1 MIRVTLL
8 GTAAA
13 RPTPGRNVAG
23 LAVQYEGELVL
34 WDCGE
39 GTQRQM
45 MRYATGFNLSSIFI
59 THVHAD
65 HILGIPGLLRTM
77 GLQGHRAP
85 LALYGPPGSHAVLD
99 DAVKLGT
106 HRVPF
111 PVRIQ
116 EVEPGEEV
124 HGKGHVI
131 RAFPVSHGVPAV
143 GWALVEPPRLG
154 RFDVER
160 ARALGV
166 PEGPD
171 FGRLHRGEAVEVD
184 GRTVEPEEVVGR
196 ARPGRM
202 VAYTGDTRAS
212 SRVLESV
219 RGADLLIHDATFGD
233 DEVDRAGE
241 TGHATARQAGRLAAE
256 AGVREL
262 VLTHL
267 SARYADDPTV
277 LMRQAREEFPGA
289 RVGRDGMV
297 VEVPFPPESEDA

>member
-13 RPTPGRNVAG
+13 RPTPGRNVSG
-23 LAVQYEGELVL
+23 LAVQYDGELLL

-45 MRYATGFNLSSIFI
+45 MRYATGFNVAALFI

-77 GLQGHRAP
+77 GLQGHRETVEIF
-85 LALYGPPGSHAVLD
+85 GPPGSGPILSEAVH
-99 DAVKLGT
+99 LGT

-111 PVRIQ
+111 PVKIR
-116 EVEPGEEV
+116 EVEPGDEV
-124 HGKGHVI
+124 ARKGFAI
-131 RAFPVSHGVPAV
+131 RAFRVSHGISAV

-166 PEGPD
+166 PEGPI
-171 FGRLHRGEAVEVD
+171 FGRLHRGETVEVD
-184 GRTVEPEEVVGR
+184 GGVVRPEDVVGR
-196 ARPGRM
+196 PRPGRT
-202 VAYTGDTRAS
+202 VVYTGDTRP
-212 SRVLESV
+212 SREVVEAA

-233 DEVDRAGE
+233 EEEARARE
-241 TGHATARQAGRLAAE
+241 TGHATARQAARLARE
-256 AGVREL
+256 AGAREL
-262 VLTHL
+262 ILTHL

-277 LMRQAREEFPGA
+277 LLRQARQEFDRA
-289 RVGRDGMV
+289 RVGRDGLV
-297 VEVPFPPESEDA
+297 VEVPFPPEEE

>member
-13 RPTPGRNVAG
+13 RPTPGRNVSG
-23 LAVQYEGELVL
+23 LAVQYDGDLFL

-45 MRYATGFNLSSIFI
+45 MRYATGFNVGALFI

-77 GLQGHRAP
+77 GLQGHREP
-85 LALYGPPGSHAVLD
+85 VELYGPPGSRSVLS
-99 DAVKLGT
+99 DAVHLGT

-111 PVRIQ
+111 PVNIR
-116 EVEPGEEV
+116 EVEAGEEV
-124 HGKGHVI
+124 SRKGFSI
-131 RAFPVSHGVPAV
+131 RAFRVSHGLSAV

-154 RFDVER
+154 RFDVAK

-166 PEGPD
+166 PEGPA
-171 FGRLHRGEAVEVD
+171 FGRLHRGEAVEVEGGWVRPED
-184 GRTVEPEEVVGR
+184 VVGRPRPGRTVV
-196 ARPGRM
+196 
-202 VAYTGDTRAS
+202 YTGDTRPSGDVEEAA
-212 SRVLESV
+212 

-233 DEVDRAGE
+233 EEEDRARE
-241 TGHATARQAGRLAAE
+241 TGHATARQAGRLARK
-256 AGVREL
+256 AGAREL

-267 SARYADDPTV
+267 SARYADDPGV
-277 LMRQAREEFPGA
+277 LLQEAREEFDRT

-297 VEVPFPPESEDA
+297 LEVPFLPEDDA

>member
-13 RPTPGRNVAG
+13 RPTPGRNVSG
-23 LAVQYEGELVL
+23 MAVQYEGELLL

-45 MRYATGFNLSSIFI
+45 MRYSTGFNVSSLFI

-77 GLQGHRAP
+77 GLQGHREP
-85 LALYGPPGSHAVLD
+85 VDLFGPPGSASTLH
-99 DAVKLGT
+99 DAVHLGT

-111 PVRIQ
+111 PVRIR
-116 EVEPGEEV
+116 EVAAGEEV
-124 HGKGHVI
+124 ARKGYRV
-131 RAFPVSHGVPAV
+131 RAFHVSHGISAV
-143 GWALVEPPRLG
+143 GWSLVEPPRLG

-166 PEGPD
+166 PEGPA
-171 FGRLHRGEAVEVD
+171 FGRLHRGESVEVEGGGWVHPD
-184 GRTVEPEEVVGR
+184 DVVGSPRPGRTVV
-196 ARPGRM
+196 
-202 VAYTGDTRAS
+202 YTGDTRPS
-212 SRVLESV
+212 PDVLEAA

-233 DEVDRAGE
+233 EEEERARE
-241 TGHATARQAGRLAAE
+241 TGHATARQAATLARE
-256 AGVREL
+256 AGVRQL
-262 VLTHL
+262 ILTHL
-267 SARYADDPTV
+267 SARYADDPKP
-277 LMRQAREEFPGA
+277 LLRQAREEFPDA

-297 VEVPFPPESEDA
+297 MEVPFPPGAA

>member
-1 MIRVTLL
+1 VIRVTLL

-23 LAVQYEGELVL
+23 LTVQRDGELLL

-45 MRYATGFNLSSIFI
+45 MRYATGFNLSAIFV

-65 HILGIPGLLRTM
+65 HILGLPGLLRTL
-77 GLQGHRAP
+77 GLQGHREP
-85 LALYGPPGSHAVLD
+85 MEIFGPPRSGAVLE
-99 DAVKLGT
+99 DAVHLGT

-111 PVRIQ
+111 PLTIR

-124 HGKGHVI
+124 PRSGYVI
-131 RAFPVSHGVPAV
+131 RTFPASHGVPAF
-143 GWALVEPPRLG
+143 GLALVEPDRLG

-166 PEGPD
+166 PEGPA
-171 FGRLHRGEAVEVD
+171 FGRLHRGEAVDVD
-184 GRTVEPEEVVGR
+184 GRTIEPGDVVGPS
-196 ARPGRM
+196 RPGRK
-202 VAYTGDTRAS
+202 VVYTGDSRAS
-212 SRVLESV
+212 RPVLEAA

-233 DEVDRAGE
+233 EEVERARE
-241 TGHATARQAGRLAAE
+241 TGHATAREAARLARK

-262 VLTHL
+262 ILTHL
-267 SARYADDPTV
+267 SARYADDPN
-277 LMRQAREEFPGA
+277 LLARQAREEFPGA
-289 RVGRDGMV
+289 RVARDGMV
-297 VEVPFPPESEDA
+297 VEVPFPPDEADA

>member
-23 LAVQYEGELVL
+23 LTVQRDGELLL

-45 MRYATGFNLSSIFI
+45 MRYATGFNVSAIFV

-65 HILGIPGLLRTM
+65 HILGLPGLLRTL
-77 GLQGHRAP
+77 GLQGHREP
-85 LALYGPPGSHAVLD
+85 MEIFGPPRSGSVLE
-99 DAVKLGT
+99 DAVHLGT

-111 PVRIQ
+111 PLTIR

-124 HGKGHVI
+124 PRSGYVI
-131 RAFPVSHGVPAV
+131 RTFPVSHGVPAL
-143 GWALVEPPRLG
+143 GLSLVEPDRLG

-166 PEGPD
+166 PEGPA
-171 FGRLHRGEAVEVD
+171 FGRLHRGEPVDVD
-184 GRTVEPEEVVGR
+184 GRTVEPGEVVGPS
-196 ARPGRM
+196 RPGRK
-202 VAYTGDTRAS
+202 VVYTGDSRAS
-212 SRVLESV
+212 RPVLEAA

-233 DEVDRAGE
+233 EEVERARE
-241 TGHATARQAGRLAAE
+241 TGHATAREAARLARR

-262 VLTHL
+262 ILTHL
-267 SARYADDPTV
+267 SARYADDPT
-277 LMRQAREEFPGA
+277 LLARQAGEEFPGA
-289 RVGRDGMV
+289 RVARDGMV
-297 VEVPFPPESEDA
+297 VEVPFPPDEDDA